1 MKKSQVNQGEKTVRK
16 NNSNKKR
23 DAKKWRSYFG
33 ILIQCERG
41 EFGMSAI
48 IGIAIGLI
56 IAAFILI
63 PGLQTFATT
72 IMSDMELWWTNS
84 ISSQIFPN

>member
-1 MKKSQVNQGEKTVRK
+1 MRKIVLSEKTG
-16 NNSNKKR
+16 NKMNAIR
-23 DAKKWRSYFG
+23 RFM
-33 ILIQCERG
+33 LNERG

-56 IAAFILI
+56 IAAFVLI
-63 PGLQTFATT
+63 PGLQAFANT
-72 IMSDMELWWTNS
+72 IMSDMGLWWTNS

>member
-1 MKKSQVNQGEKTVRK
+1 MRKISRSKKSFKAVRQNKTK
-16 NNSNKKR
+16 TFQKLMK
-23 DAKKWRSYFG
+23 
-33 ILIQCERG
+33 CERG

-72 IMSDMELWWTNS
+72 IMTDMELWWSNS

>member
-1 MKKSQVNQGEKTVRK
+1 MMKKTLCKTEK
-16 NNSNKKR
+16 NNKNTQKR
-23 DAKKWRSYFG
+23 GAKKWRSYFRSMV
-33 ILIQCERG
+33 QCERG

-63 PGLQTFATT
+63 PGLQTFATK
-72 IMSDMELWWTNS
+72 IMTDMELWWTNS

>member
-1 MKKSQVNQGEKTVRK
+1 MKKSLSKTV
-16 NNSNKKR
+16 NSNIKNEQKR
-23 DAKKWRSYFG
+23 GAKKWRSYCRT
-33 ILIQCERG
+33 LIRCERG

>member
-1 MKKSQVNQGEKTVRK
+1 MRNTTKTT
-16 NNSNKKR
+16 KKR
-23 DAKKWRSYFG
+23 ATKECETLNIRKFFH
-33 ILIQCERG
+33 CERG

-72 IMSDMELWWTNS
+72 IMTDMELWWTNS

>member
-1 MKKSQVNQGEKTVRK
+1 MRK
-16 NNSNKKR
+16 ITLKNMRTFLVS
-23 DAKKWRSYFG
+23 
-33 ILIQCERG
+33 ERG

-63 PGLQTFATT
+63 PGLQAFATK

>member
-1 MKKSQVNQGEKTVRK
+1 MVKKSQVNQGEKTVRK
-16 NNSNKKR
+16 TSSKKGVG
-23 DAKKWRSYFG
+23 KKHLRK
-33 ILIQCERG
+33 LIQCERG

>member
-1 MKKSQVNQGEKTVRK
+1 MMKKSLCKTVNTKK
-16 NNSNKKR
+16 NVQKR
-23 DAKKWRSYFG
+23 GEKKWRLYFSS
-33 ILIQCERG
+33 LVQCERG

>member
-1 MKKSQVNQGEKTVRK
+1 MKKSQVNQGEKTGYK
-16 NNSNKKR
+16 NKSNNKR
-23 DAKKWRSYFG
+23 EVNKWRSRLST
-33 ILIQCERG
+33 LIQCERG

>member
-1 MKKSQVNQGEKTVRK
+1 MRKTLPTEKRCKIGSAKAKSIRK
-16 NNSNKKR
+16 IFMS
-23 DAKKWRSYFG
+23 
-33 ILIQCERG
+33 ERG

-63 PGLQTFATT
+63 PGLQTFANT
-72 IMSDMELWWTNS
+72 IMTDMDLWWANS

>member
-1 MKKSQVNQGEKTVRK
+1 MMKKTLCKTVK
-16 NNSNKKR
+16 SNNNTQKR
-23 DAKKWRSYFG
+23 EAKKWRSYFSSMV
-33 ILIQCERG
+33 QCERG

>member
-1 MKKSQVNQGEKTVRK
+1 MRIMSLVKQNGKTVKIKDTVRT
-16 NNSNKKR
+16 
-23 DAKKWRSYFG
+23 
-33 ILIQCERG
+33 LLQCERG

-63 PGLQTFATT
+63 PGLQTFANT
-72 IMSDMELWWTNS
+72 IMSDMELWWANS